1 MSRVALVIHPERPEV
16 VTLARELVAHLLD
29 KGHVP
34 VLGPDDA
41 TLVDHGELGVEPA
54 LLAEADLAL
63 SLGGDGTMLRTV
75 GLVARGGVPVL
86 GINAGQL
93 GYLTEVE
100 PAGMIEAL
108 DQALAGQGTIESRML
123 IDCQVRSS
131 SVDLAGHSDL
141 ALNDV
146 VVEKVTS
153 TVRVAVSIDGRFF
166 TNYAT
171 DGLIA
176 ATPTGS
182 TAYAFSA
189 RGPIIDPGHRALLL
203 TPVSPHMLFD
213 RSLVMGPETCLTLGI
228 MGPRPA
234 SLWVDGRQLGVLEPG
249 DSIECTAASV
259 DARFVT
265 FNGRDFH
272 QILKAKFGLEDR

>member
-1 MSRVALVIHPERPEV
+1 MSKVSLVIHPERPEV
-16 VTLARELVAHLLD
+16 VTLARELVTHLLD
-29 KGHVP
+29 KGHEP
-34 VLGPDDA
+34 LLGADDA
-41 TLVDHGELGVEPA
+41 DLVGHTELAVETSE
-54 LLAEADLAL
+54 LAQADLAL

-75 GLVARGGVPVL
+75 GLVAHGGVPVL

-100 PAGMIEAL
+100 PSGMIDAL
-108 DQALAGQGTIESRML
+108 DRALAGDTTLESRML
-123 IDCQVRSS
+123 IECQVRSAS
-131 SVDLAGHSDL
+131 GDLGGHTDL

-146 VVEKVTS
+146 VVEKISS
-153 TVRVAVSIDGRFF
+153 TIRVAVSIDGNFF

-189 RGPIIDPGHRALLL
+189 RGPIIDPGHRALLV

-213 RSLVMGPETCLTLGI
+213 RSLVMGPETRLSLEI
-228 MGPRPA
+228 LGPRPA
-234 SLWVDGRQLGVLEPG
+234 ALWVDGRQLGVLGPG
-249 DSIECTAASV
+249 DSIECTAAGV
-259 DARFVT
+259 DARFVS

-272 QILKAKFGLEDR
+272 QILKTKFGLEDR